1 MDGILMIYLHDG
13 TLNGLLTCVYAN
25 YYEEKAEGIYCK
37 NTYAVTLFDENKSI
51 VTDVGK
57 AKKVYRAI
65 INKISDEAMSY
76 VYHAFLSSEY
86 HKDCYILRYLQL
98 GFKVGYKIDYHRTH
112 KDVIMVHKLSA
123 KVTKERHL
131 FLGTLRFQEVG
142 KGLYAPLTPDH
153 DIIELLASHF
163 ADRLKH
169 EQFIIHDRKRNK
181 AVIYNTREW
190 IITEFTYQEE
200 LQVSK
205 REKQFQDMWKG
216 YFEHISIKE
225 RENLKLQRQFVP
237 VRYRKHIVEF
247 DDKPV

>member
-1 MDGILMIYLHDG
+1 MIYLHDG
-13 TLNGLLTCVYAN
+13 TLNGLLTCVYAH
-25 YYEEKAEGIYCK
+25 YYEEKKAEGIYCK
-37 NTYAVTLFDENKSI
+37 NTYTLTLIDENKRI

-57 AKKVYRAI
+57 AKKKVYSAI
-65 INKISDEAMSY
+65 INKISEEAMSH
-76 VYHAFLSSEY
+76 VYHTFLSSEY

-98 GFKVGYKIDYHRTH
+98 GFKMGYKIDYHRTH
-112 KDVIMVHKLSA
+112 KDVLMVHKLSA

-169 EQFIIHDRKRNK
+169 EQFIIHDRRRNK

-190 IITEFTYQEE
+190 IITEFTYEEE
-200 LQVSK
+200 LQVSE
-205 REKQFQDMWKG
+205 REKQFQEMWKG

-247 DDKPV
+247 GDNPT